1 MKDQRVSLSED
12 VIPNFNDICS
22 DLANITEGMSG
33 REIEK
38 MCSNVYVSHWLT
50 YRPVISSI
58 QASAVS
64 KEEAKIDRA
73 ELETAAREYKSQSDE
88 KARIREYQLK
98 RAMTIQINN

>member
-22 DLANITEGMSG
+22 ELANITEGMSG

-38 MCSNVYVSHWLT
+38 MCSNVYVSHK
-50 YRPVISSI
+50 ISHCFLISHI
-58 QASAVS
+58 KASAVS
-64 KEEAKIDRA
+64 KEEAQIDRA

-88 KARIREYQLK
+88 KAKIREYQLK
-98 RAMTIQINN
+98 RAMTI

>member
-38 MCSNVYVSHWLT
+38 MCSNVYVSH
-50 YRPVISSI
+50 
-58 QASAVS
+58 
-64 KEEAKIDRA
+64 
-73 ELETAAREYKSQSDE
+73 
-88 KARIREYQLK
+88 
-98 RAMTIQINN
+98 